1 MSAPPSSAGSPSLR
15 ALFSSRAGH
24 LALAVLVVEL
34 LAGMQIYLSQTV
46 LPLLATEM
54 GARNAYGLVTAA
66 AQVPAFLTMP
76 LGGAMLAWWRPDR
89 LMTALTALLVVG
101 AVVGALAPN
110 VEVYVLGEILR
121 GLAAGALATATMGVM
136 VTGLPDAWRRL
147 CLAGGSGMWV
157 VAALVGP
164 VYASG
169 VSASWGWRW
178 ALVAYLPL
186 LIAARAVMAGR
197 IRDLSLG
204 EGAEG
209 DEAAPWLPAGAMA
222 TGVAIIGALRASS
235 PWFWPG
241 VAGGTAL
248 VLWSCS
254 RVLPDGTLCLEAGR
268 RAGIA
273 TLMWV
278 CAFFLTLDYLVAPSA
293 HDVLDMTPTQ
303 IGWALTAGGI
313 GWSVVAIACGAHP
326 AREPKAY
333 RRRTTLAAA
342 FFVLGAALM
351 TTTVLGRPG
360 WWGLPVGY
368 GVASIGMGLT
378 HLDTMNRIVTGPAEP
393 DGITHAQAATA
404 VTIAG
409 AAGGAVLGTVA
420 TAFVAPTASG
430 VETDRLW
437 PTLILLAVGLLRTP
451 LLARRAARVGGW
463 PDAPA
468 GSTIAPMWILRMR

>member
-1 MSAPPSSAGSPSLR
+1 MSAPPESPISPSLG
-15 ALFSSRAGH
+15 ALLGSRAGH

-34 LAGMQIYLSQTV
+34 LAGMQVYLNQTV

-76 LGGAMLAWWRPDR
+76 LGGAMLTRWRPAR
-89 LMTALTALLVVG
+89 LMTALTVLLVVG
-101 AVVGALAPN
+101 AVVGALAPTI
-110 VEVYVLGEILR
+110 EVYVLGEILR
-121 GLAAGALATATMGVM
+121 GLAAGALATVTMGVM
-136 VTGLPDAWRRL
+136 VEGLPDAWRRL
-147 CLAGGSGMWV
+147 CLAAGSGMWV

-197 IRDLSLG
+197 IRDLSLDA
-204 EGAEG
+204 GAE
-209 DEAAPWLPAGAMA
+209 DEEAVPWLPSLAMA
-222 TGVAIIGALRASS
+222 AGVAIIGALRASS
-235 PWFWPG
+235 LWFWPG
-241 VAGGTAL
+241 VVVGTAL

-254 RVLPDGTLCLEAGR
+254 RVLP
-268 RAGIA
+268 AGIA
-273 TLMWV
+273 TLLWV

-293 HDVLDMTPTQ
+293 HDVLGLTPTQ
-303 IGWALTAGGI
+303 TGWALTAGGI
-313 GWSVVAIACGAHP
+313 GWSVVAIACGARP
-326 AREPKAY
+326 AREPEAY
-333 RRRTTLAAA
+333 RRRTALAAA

-360 WWGLPVGY
+360 WWGLPLGY

-378 HLDTMNRIVTGPAEP
+378 HLDTMNRIVTDPAEP
-393 DGITHAQAATA
+393 DGITHARAATA

-409 AAGGAVLGTVA
+409 AAGGAVLGTAA

-430 VETDRLW
+430 VEAARLW
-437 PTLILLAVGLLRTP
+437 PTLALLAAGLLLTP
-451 LLARRAARVGGW
+451 LLARRAA
-463 PDAPA
+463 
-468 GSTIAPMWILRMR
+468 

>member
-1 MSAPPSSAGSPSLR
+1 MSAPPSSASSPSLR

-34 LAGMQIYLSQTV
+34 LAGMQIYLNQTV

-76 LGGAMLAWWRPDR
+76 LGGAMLARWRPNR
-89 LMTALTALLVVG
+89 LMTALTALLVLG

-157 VAALVGP
+157 VAALAGP

-178 ALVAYLPL
+178 ALVAYLPV
-186 LIAARAVMAGR
+186 LIAARAVMAGQ
-197 IRDLSLG
+197 IRDLRL
-204 EGAEG
+204 
-209 DEAAPWLPAGAMA
+209 DEETDHDETVPWLPALAMA
-222 TGVAIIGALRASS
+222 AGVALIGALQASS

-241 VAGGTAL
+241 VGVGTAL

-254 RVLPDGTLCLEAGR
+254 CVLPDGTLRLVPGR

-273 TLMWV
+273 TLLWV

-293 HDVLDMTPTQ
+293 HDVLGLTPTQ
-303 IGWALTAGGI
+303 TGWALTAGGI
-313 GWSVVAIACGAHP
+313 GWSAVAIACGARP
-326 AREPKAY
+326 AREPQAY
-333 RRRTTLAAA
+333 RRRTMLAAV
-342 FFVLGAALM
+342 FFVVGTMLM
-351 TTTVLGRPG
+351 AVTVLEKAD

-378 HLDTMNRIVTGPAEP
+378 HLDTMNRIVTDPAEP

-409 AAGGAVLGTVA
+409 AAGGAVLGTAA

-437 PTLILLAVGLLRTP
+437 PTLVVLAAGLLLTP
-451 LLARRAARVGGW
+451 LLARRAA
-463 PDAPA
+463 
-468 GSTIAPMWILRMR
+468 

>member
-1 MSAPPSSAGSPSLR
+1 MSAPPESPISPSLG
-15 ALFSSRAGH
+15 ALLGSRAGH
-24 LALAVLVVEL
+24 LALAVLIVEL
-34 LAGMQIYLSQTV
+34 LAGMQVYLNQTV

-76 LGGAMLAWWRPDR
+76 LGGAMLTRWRPAR
-89 LMTALTALLVVG
+89 LMTALTVLLVVG
-101 AVVGALAPN
+101 AVVGALAPTI
-110 VEVYVLGEILR
+110 EVYVLGEILR
-121 GLAAGALATATMGVM
+121 GLAAGALATVTMGVM
-136 VTGLPDAWRRL
+136 VAGLPDAWRRL
-147 CLAGGSGMWV
+147 CLAAGSGMWV

-197 IRDLSLG
+197 IGDLNLDEG
-204 EGAEG
+204 EE
-209 DEAAPWLPAGAMA
+209 DEEAVPWLPSLAMA
-222 TGVAIIGALRASS
+222 AGVAIIGALRASS
-235 PWFWPG
+235 SWFWPG

-254 RVLPDGTLCLEAGR
+254 RVLPAGTLCLATGR

-303 IGWALTAGGI
+303 TGWALTAGGI
-313 GWSVVAIACGAHP
+313 GWSVVAIVCGARP
-326 AREPKAY
+326 AREPEAY
-333 RRRTTLAAA
+333 RRRTALAAA

-378 HLDTMNRIVTGPAEP
+378 HLDTMNRIVTDPAEP

-409 AAGGAVLGTVA
+409 AAGGAVLGTAA

-430 VETDRLW
+430 VEAARLW
-437 PTLILLAVGLLRTP
+437 PTLALLAGGLLLTP
-451 LLARRAARVGGW
+451 LLARRAA
-463 PDAPA
+463 
-468 GSTIAPMWILRMR
+468 

>member
-76 LGGAMLAWWRPDR
+76 LGGAMLARWRPDR

-136 VTGLPDAWRRL
+136 VAGLPDAWRRL

-157 VAALVGP
+157 VAALAGP

-178 ALVAYLPL
+178 ALVVYLPV
-186 LIAARAVMAGR
+186 LIAARAVMAGQ
-197 IRDLSLG
+197 IHDLRL
-204 EGAEG
+204 
-209 DEAAPWLPAGAMA
+209 DEETDHDETVPWLPALAMA
-222 TGVAIIGALRASS
+222 AGVALIGALRASS

-241 VAGGTAL
+241 VGVGAGL

-254 RVLPDGTLCLEAGR
+254 CVLPDGTLRLVPGR

-293 HDVLDMTPTQ
+293 HDVLGLTPTQ
-303 IGWALTAGGI
+303 TGWALTAGGI
-313 GWSVVAIACGAHP
+313 GWSAVAIACGARP
-326 AREPKAY
+326 AREPQAY
-333 RRRTTLAAA
+333 RRRTMLAAV
-342 FFVLGAALM
+342 FFVVGTMLM
-351 TTTVLGRPG
+351 AVTVLEKAD

-378 HLDTMNRIVTGPAEP
+378 HLDTMNRIVTDPAEP

-409 AAGGAVLGTVA
+409 AAGGAVLGAAT
-420 TAFVAPTASG
+420 TAFVAPAAAG
-430 VETDRLW
+430 VEPSRLW
-437 PTLILLAVGLLRTP
+437 PTLVLLAVGLLLTP
-451 LLARRAARVGGW
+451 LLARRAA
-463 PDAPA
+463 
-468 GSTIAPMWILRMR
+468 

>member
-1 MSAPPSSAGSPSLR
+1 MSAPPESPISPSLG
-15 ALFSSRAGH
+15 ALLGSRAGH

-34 LAGMQIYLSQTV
+34 LAGMQVYLNQTV

-76 LGGAMLAWWRPDR
+76 LGGAMLARWRPDR

-121 GLAAGALATATMGVM
+121 GLAAGA
-136 VTGLPDAWRRL
+136 
-147 CLAGGSGMWV
+147 
-157 VAALVGP
+157 
-164 VYASG
+164 
-169 VSASWGWRW
+169 
-178 ALVAYLPL
+178 
-186 LIAARAVMAGR
+186 
-197 IRDLSLG
+197 
-204 EGAEG
+204 
-209 DEAAPWLPAGAMA
+209 MA
-222 TGVAIIGALRASS
+222 TGMAIIGALRASS

-254 RVLPDGTLCLEAGR
+254 RVLPAGTLCLAAGR

-303 IGWALTAGGI
+303 TGWALTAGGI
-313 GWSVVAIACGAHP
+313 GWSVVAIVCGARP
-326 AREPKAY
+326 AREPEAY
-333 RRRTTLAAA
+333 RRRTALAAA

-378 HLDTMNRIVTGPAEP
+378 HLDTMNRIVTDPAEP

-409 AAGGAVLGTVA
+409 AAGGAVLGTA
-420 TAFVAPTASG
+420 TTAFVAPTASG

-437 PTLILLAVGLLRTP
+437 PTLILLAVGLLLTP
-451 LLARRAARVGGW
+451 LLARRAARAGGW
-463 PDAPA
+463 PHVPT

>member
-1 MSAPPSSAGSPSLR
+1 MMTMSPLPSDPVSEGPVAHRRSQREALPGPSLG
-15 ALFSSRAGH
+15 ALLGSRTGH

-34 LAGMQIYLSQTV
+34 LAGMQVYLNQTV

-76 LGGAMLAWWRPDR
+76 LGGAMLTRWRPAR
-89 LMTALTALLVVG
+89 LMTVLTTLLVSGV
-101 AVVGALAPN
+101 VVGALAPN
-110 VEVYVLGEILR
+110 IEVYVLGEILR

-197 IRDLSLG
+197 IRDLSLD

-209 DEAAPWLPAGAMA
+209 DEAVPWLPAGAMA

-254 RVLPDGTLCLEAGR
+254 RVLPAGTLCLAVGR

-303 IGWALTAGGI
+303 IGWAFTAGGI
-313 GWSVVAIACGAHP
+313 GWSVVALVCGAHP
-326 AREPKAY
+326 AGEPKAY

-342 FFVLGAALM
+342 FFVL
-351 TTTVLGRPG
+351 
-360 WWGLPVGY
+360 
-368 GVASIGMGLT
+368 ASSS
-378 HLDTMNRIVTGPAEP
+378 
-393 DGITHAQAATA
+393 
-404 VTIAG
+404 
-409 AAGGAVLGTVA
+409 
-420 TAFVAPTASG
+420 AP
-430 VETDRLW
+430 RL
-437 PTLILLAVGLLRTP
+437 
-451 LLARRAARVGGW
+451 
-463 PDAPA
+463 
-468 GSTIAPMWILRMR
+468 